1 MTGLVRSYIIPMD
14 VSIIIV
20 SWNGKELL
28 RRCLLSVAEKT
39 KGVSFETFVVDNA
52 SSDGSAA
59 MVAQE
64 FPGVTLVANT
74 RNAGFA
80 AACNEGIRRAQGEF
94 VLLLNPDTELRE
106 DAVAKLVAAMR
117 ARPYVGIAGP
127 KTLNPDGTLQP
138 SVRNDP
144 SLLSQ
149 ILIMF
154 KMHNDLPI
162 VKLPLLRKASALRRY
177 FADAMDYGVAQR
189 VFQIMGAAFLIRGS
203 VIRDLGLLDERYFI
217 WFEEVDYCKRAA
229 DKGIQ
234 TWYLPEASV
243 VHHGGA
249 SFAKE
254 FGVKKQRYFN
264 RSLRTYMRIHHG
276 FLAAAVVLL
285 LHPASMAMAWMLQWS
300 GLRKNRPAV

>member
-1 MTGLVRSYIIPMD
+1 MD

-28 RRCLLSVAEKT
+28 RRCLLSVAAQT
-39 KGVSFETFVVDNA
+39 KGISYETFVVDNA

-64 FPGVTLVANT
+64 FPGSTLIANS

-106 DAVAKLVAAMR
+106 DAVSKLVAAMH

-127 KTLNPDGTLQP
+127 RMLNTDGSLQP
-138 SVRNDP
+138 SVRNNP
-144 SLLSQ
+144 SLPSQ

-154 KMHNDLPI
+154 KMHNDLPL
-162 VKLPLLRKASALRRY
+162 VKLPLLRKTSILRRY
-177 FADAMDYGVAQR
+177 FADEMDYGTAQR

-264 RSLRTYMRIHHG
+264 TSLRTYMRIHHG
-276 FLAAAVVLL
+276 ILAAAVVAL
-285 LHPASMAMAWMLQWS
+285 LHPLSMVMAWLVQWS
-300 GLRKNRPAV
+300 GFRKKRYTV

>member
-1 MTGLVRSYIIPMD
+1 MD
-14 VSIIIV
+14 VSVIIV
-20 SWNGKELL
+20 SWNGKDLL
-28 RRCLLSVAEKT
+28 RRCLASLLERTRGA
-39 KGVSFETFVVDNA
+39 SFETFVVDNA

-59 MVAQE
+59 MVAKE

-94 VLLLNPDTELRE
+94 ILLLNPDTELRE
-106 DAVAKLVAAMR
+106 DAVSALVAAMR

-127 KTLNPDGTLQP
+127 RMLNPDGSLQP
-138 SVRNDP
+138 SVRRAP
-144 SLLSQ
+144 TLLSQ

-154 KMHNDLPI
+154 KLHNDLPI
-162 VKLPLLRKASALRRY
+162 VRLPLLRKVPALRRY
-177 FADAMDYGVAQR
+177 FADDMDYGVAQR
-189 VFQIMGAAFLIRGS
+189 VGQVMGAAFLIRGS
-203 VIRDLGLLDERYFI
+203 VIKDLGLLDERYFI

-254 FGVKKQRYFN
+254 FSVKKQRYFDT
-264 RSLRTYMRIHHG
+264 SLRTYMRIHHG
-276 FLAAAVVLL
+276 PLAAAAVLL
-285 LHPASMAMAWMLQWS
+285 LHPFAMAIAWIVQTS
-300 GLRKNRPAV
+300 GLRKHRAV